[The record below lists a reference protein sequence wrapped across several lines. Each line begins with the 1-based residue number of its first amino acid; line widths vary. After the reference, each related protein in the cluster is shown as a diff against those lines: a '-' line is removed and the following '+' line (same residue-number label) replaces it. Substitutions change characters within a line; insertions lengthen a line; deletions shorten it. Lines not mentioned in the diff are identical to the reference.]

1 MLIKFL
7 NHGTGDPQRAVSYLL
22 SSQDHAG
29 RARAGVEVLRG
40 DPRLVGNLA
49 ASLPFMHRYTS
60 GVINWAPEDKP
71 TDDEISL
78 VLDDFERT
86 AFAGLEPQQYCWS
99 AILHSDENGHKH
111 VHVFVARVEL
121 SSGRSMNIAP
131 PKWSRTFDPLCDFWN
146 YSRGWARPDDPLRAR
161 PMLPGRFA
169 VASAAAA
176 RNNRHVFREAE
187 ELSIQ
192 DCDLGDALS
201 VEPDPRRFATEVLE
215 QMLLEHEINSR
226 DDVIRVLEEMG
237 TVHRVADDY
246 ISVTLN
252 GQHKH
257 TRFKGGLF
265 GEDFDADAVR
275 ENIISKATAKAGGRG
290 GPVDNVAAEEARKAL
305 EEARFRI
312 ASYNRKRYPA
322 PAPLEPDRALRPLSG
337 EGQIPLSTT
346 EEVLNDGDR
355 TENAAGSAVAPE
367 PTGAKSSDAR
377 GILGAASSLTA
388 VVDAIARTASELAF
402 FLRATARAGEGLVR
416 ASRALLQAGRAVA
429 NQVQQFPALG
439 KSLDIPEPESVAD
452 DQFSQ
457 EPEERSGRMRA
468 PGRAFR

>member
-7 NHGTGDPQRAVSYLL
+7 NHGTGDPQRAVNYLL

-29 RARAGVEVLRG
+29 RPRAGVEVLRG
-40 DPRLVGNLA
+40 DPSLVGSLA
-49 ASLPFMHRYTS
+49 ASLPFVHRYTS
-60 GVINWAPEDKP
+60 GVINWAPEDNP

-78 VLDDFERT
+78 VLDDFERI

-99 AILHSDENGHKH
+99 AILHSDESGRKH

-131 PKWSRTFDPLCDFWN
+131 PGWTKTFDPLRDFWN
-146 YSRGWARPDDPLRAR
+146 YSKGWARPDDPQRAR

-176 RNNRHVFREAE
+176 RNNRYVFREAE

-201 VEPDPRRFATEVLE
+201 VEPDSRRFATEVLE
-215 QMLLEHEINSR
+215 QMLVEHEINSR
-226 DDVIRVLEEMG
+226 EDVIRVLEELG

-246 ISVTLN
+246 ISVTLK

-265 GEDFDADAVR
+265 GKDFDADAVR
-275 ENIISKATAKAGGRG
+275 EKIFSNAAAKADGRG
-290 GPVDNVAAEEARKAL
+290 GPVDIVAAEEARKAL
-305 EEARFRI
+305 EEAWFRI
-312 ASYNRKRYPA
+312 ASYNRRRYPA
-322 PAPLEPDRALRPLSG
+322 PAPLELDRALPPRFG
-337 EGQIPLSTT
+337 ESEIPLSTT
-346 EEVLNDGDR
+346 KEVLNDGDR
-355 TENAAGSAVAPE
+355 TENAAGVDAAPE
-367 PTGAKSSDAR
+367 AAGAKSSDAR
-377 GILGAASSLTA
+377 GIFGASPSLTA
-388 VVDAIARTASELAF
+388 VFDATARAASELAF
-402 FLRATARAGEGLVR
+402 FLRATARASEGLVR
-416 ASRALLQAGRAVA
+416 ASRAVLQAGRAVA
-429 NQVQQFPALG
+429 NHVQQFAALG
-439 KSLDIPEPESVAD
+439 KSLDIPEPESVAG